1 MSPSPHVNIPGYELV
16 RELGVG
22 GMAIVYLAIQ
32 TSLDRKV
39 ALKVMRRNIE
49 DVDKFERRFLME
61 GRTLAK
67 LPHRN
72 IVAVYD
78 IVKGDATTY
87 IAMEYLDGGT
97 LHDRMRDG
105 LSLAE
110 AVAIVVQIA
119 GALQFAHDHGV
130 IHRDLKPSNIMF
142 RDESTPV
149 LTDFGIAR
157 QQDAQQTR
165 LTQTGMLVGTPT
177 YMSPEQINALEVDG
191 RSDLYSLGVMFYEL
205 LTGNAPFSGET
216 PIAVLMAHLTTP
228 APALPPAFAE
238 FQPVLDRM
246 LAKNREERFANLKE
260 FTKALK
266 AVVIANETLWARL
279 QADPNQSSSEQ
290 LRALGFSISS
300 QTAGDL
306 QQPPGL
312 RRTGQ
317 VNPQSGR
324 MAAPNA
330 ATQVA
335 TPAQVRTSER
345 AAPRMPAPAVAAPEP
360 PAPPVA
366 PRSRAPM
373 WGALAFVVVLVIGLG
388 WWFGL
393 RDNEDIDPRNK
404 SRVDAILQVLDTQI
418 KEGRLTPPPFDDN
431 AWDTYRAAQEL
442 APRYAETLKRKQVL
456 LAALIQA
463 SKAAL
468 GREDFSTA
476 SILQNAAKDVAP
488 EDPEVTA
495 LQQAITDAQT
505 ARQNAAEVQRLLA
518 EAERA
523 LSGGQAFGANGAY
536 TLLNS
541 AERLAPN
548 QAQVRAFRTKL
559 LDSVLNPIRQSLLRD
574 DLASADSSLQALAN
588 DLGNDP
594 DWRKLQDEIVA
605 RKNQRELDGRIN
617 QIYARLEAQIRAGK
631 LLAPP
636 GDSALESLR
645 AAEALSTTH
654 AGLAQRRADLVDALL
669 AAARTDL
676 SSNRAASAVRI
687 ADAVISLDARN
698 AEAKSLKTTAEGQ
711 LGETERKIAQALAG
725 AQNAVLRNDLYAPAG
740 QNAKE
745 LAEQVLRLDSQ
756 NADAKKLLSDLPG
769 TAAAKIAELTDAGE
783 LDAAKLLADQALKA
797 HPADQRLAKLA
808 ADVANEITA
817 RSLEEARGKQVES
830 IYSVAAARPLV
841 PQDVSKALDTTA
853 TLLKANARDVDALTA
868 RKRLLDALLSAA
880 QSSATLSELATFEKL
895 LGQYAERFG
904 SDPALADVRT
914 QFAEIAT
921 RLRDDEAKRL
931 AASTGRL
938 VLLAAPWGEVD
949 SVMNTASSQPVPLPA
964 DRGTPMVLMVPAGV
978 YRVVFKHPNAR
989 AVTQLGELKP
999 KSEVQVVA
1007 SFPSLS
1013 KEEYLRRAGL

>member
-22 GMAIVYLAIQ
+22 GMAVVYLAIQ

-39 ALKVMRRNIE
+39 ALKVMRRNID

-149 LTDFGIAR
+149 LTDFGIAK

-205 LTGNAPFSGET
+205 LTGNAPFGGET

-228 APALPPAFAE
+228 APALPAAFAE

-246 LAKNREERFANLKE
+246 LAKNRDERFLNLKE

-306 QQPPGL
+306 QQPLGV

-317 VNPQSGR
+317 VNPQSAR
-324 MAAPNA
+324 VSAPTA
-330 ATQVA
+330 PTQVGA
-335 TPAQVRTSER
+335 PAASRTGER
-345 AAPRMPAPAVAAPEP
+345 VAPRVPAPSVAAPEP
-360 PAPPVA
+360 TPTPEPT
-366 PRSRAPM
+366 RSRGPL
-373 WGALAFVVVLVIGLG
+373 WVGLALVVAIIIGVG
-388 WWFGL
+388 SWFGF
-393 RDNEDIDPRNK
+393 RDEEDIDPRDK
-404 SRVDAILQVLDTQI
+404 SRVDAILQVLDGQI
-418 KEGRLTPPPFDDN
+418 KAGRLTPPPFDDN
-431 AWDTYRAAQEL
+431 AWDTYRAALEL
-442 APRYAETLKRKQVL
+442 APRYGETQKRKEVL
-456 LAALIQA
+456 LSALIQA

-468 GREDFSTA
+468 KGEDYSSA

-488 EDPEVTA
+488 EDAEVKA
-495 LQQAITDAQT
+495 LEQAIAEAQT
-505 ARQNAAEVQRLLA
+505 ARANAAEVKRLLA
-518 EAERA
+518 EAEQA
-523 LSGGQAFGANGAY
+523 LAGGQAFGANGAY
-536 TLLNS
+536 ALLNS
-541 AERLAPN
+541 AERLAPKHPE
-548 QAQVRAFRTKL
+548 VLAFRRKL
-559 LDSVLNPIRQSLLRD
+559 LDSVLNPIRQNLLRD
-574 DLASADSSLQALAN
+574 DLPAAESALQALAN

-594 DWRKLQDEIVA
+594 DWRALQSEITS
-605 RKNQRELDGRIN
+605 RKTQRELDGRIN
-617 QIYARLEAQIRAGK
+617 QVYARLEAQIRAGK
-631 LLAPP
+631 LLEPA
-636 GDSALESLR
+636 GDSAVASLS
-645 AAEALSTTH
+645 AAEAISKTH
-654 AGLAQRRADLVDALL
+654 PGLAQRRGDLINALL
-669 AAARTDL
+669 AAARNDL
-676 SSNRAASAVRI
+676 GNDHAASALRV
-687 ADAVISLDARN
+687 AKVVLDLDARN
-698 AEAKSLKTTAEGQ
+698 VEAQRLVTEAESK
-711 LGETERKIAQALAG
+711 LGETERKVAQALAG
-725 AQNAVLRNDLYAPAG
+725 AQNAVLRNELYAPAG
-740 QNAKE
+740 QNALE
-745 LAEQVLRLDSQ
+745 LAEQVLKLDSQ

-769 TAAAKIAELTDAGE
+769 TAAGKIAELKAAGE
-783 LDAAKLLADQALKA
+783 LDAAKALADQARKA
-797 HPADQRLAKLA
+797 HPADQRLAQLA
-808 ADVANEITA
+808 AEVANEISA
-817 RSLEEARGKQVES
+817 RAIAEARGKE
-830 IYSVAAARPLV
+830 IEAIFAVAAARPLV
-841 PQDVSKALDTTA
+841 PQDVSKALNTTA
-853 TLLKANARDVDALTA
+853 TLLSANARDVDALTA
-868 RKRLLDALLSAA
+868 RKRLLDAVLGAA
-880 QSSATLSELATFEKL
+880 QSSASMSELAVFEKL
-895 LGQYAERFG
+895 LSQYAERFG
-904 SDPALADVRT
+904 NDPALPAVRT
-914 QFAEIAT
+914 QFADVAA
-921 RLRDDEAKRL
+921 RLRDDEARRI
-931 AASTGRL
+931 AESAGRL

-949 SVMNTASSQPVPLPA
+949 SVVNTGSAQTVPLPT
-964 DRGTPMVLMVPAGV
+964 DRSTPMVLTVPAGV

-1013 KEEYLRRAGL
+1013 KEEYLRRAGF

>member
-22 GMAIVYLAIQ
+22 GMAVVYLAIQ

-78 IVKGDATTY
+78 IVKGDASTY

-149 LTDFGIAR
+149 LTDFGIAK

-205 LTGNAPFSGET
+205 LTGNAPFAGDT

-228 APALPPAFAE
+228 APMLPPAFGE

-246 LAKNREERFANLKE
+246 LAKNRDDRFLNLKE

-306 QQPPGL
+306 QQPIGV

-317 VNPQSGR
+317 VNPQSAR
-324 MAAPNA
+324 L
-330 ATQVA
+330 A
-335 TPAQVRTSER
+335 TPTAPTQIPQSGAARTGER
-345 AAPRMPAPAVAAPEP
+345 SAPRIPAPVIATPEP
-360 PAPPVA
+360 PPEPVT
-366 PRSRAPM
+366 PRSRAPL
-373 WGALAFVVVLVIGLG
+373 WAGLG
-388 WWFGL
+388 VLAAIIIGVGLWFGL
-393 RDNEDIDPRNK
+393 RDKEDIDPRDK
-404 SRVDAILQVLDTQI
+404 SRVDAILQVLDSQI

-431 AWDTYRAAQEL
+431 AWDTYRAALEL
-442 APRYAETLKRKQVL
+442 APRYAETEKRKQVL
-456 LAALIQA
+456 LSALVQASRAAL
-463 SKAAL
+463 K
-468 GREDFSTA
+468 REDFSSA

-488 EDPEVTA
+488 DDAEVSA
-495 LQQAITDAQT
+495 LQQAIADAQA
-505 ARQNAAEVQRLLA
+505 ARDNAAEIQRLLA

-523 LSGGQAFGANGAY
+523 LGSGQAFGANGAY
-536 TLLNS
+536 ALLTS
-541 AERLAPN
+541 AERLAPK
-548 QAQVRAFRTKL
+548 QAEVVTFRRKL
-559 LDSVLNPIRQSLLRD
+559 LDSVLNPIRQSLLGD
-574 DLASADSSLQALAN
+574 DLPAAESGLQALAN

-594 DWRKLQDEIVA
+594 DWRSLQSEITA
-605 RKNQRELDGRIN
+605 RKTQRELDGRIN
-617 QIYARLEAQIRAGK
+617 QIYTKLEAQIRAGK
-631 LLAPP
+631 LLEPA
-636 GDSALESLR
+636 GDSAAESLS
-645 AAEALSTTH
+645 AAEALSKTH
-654 AGLAQRRADLVDALL
+654 PGLAQRRNDLITALLL
-669 AAARTDL
+669 AARKDL
-676 SSNRAASAVRI
+676 SSNHAASALRI
-687 ADAVISLDARN
+687 AKAVIDLDANN
-698 AEAKSLKTTAEGQ
+698 ADAKRLMTDAEGQ

-725 AQNAVLRNDLYAPAG
+725 AQNAVLRSDLYAPAG

-745 LAEQVLRLDSQ
+745 LAEQVLKLDSQ
-756 NADAKKLLSDLPG
+756 NEQARKLLSDLPG
-769 TAAAKIAELTDAGE
+769 TAAAKITEFIDSGE
-783 LDAAKLLADQALKA
+783 LDAAKALADQARQA
-797 HPADQRLAKLA
+797 HPADQGLAKLA
-808 ADVANEITA
+808 LDVATEINA
-817 RSLEEARGKQVES
+817 RSVAEARGKQVES
-830 IYSVAAARPLV
+830 IFAVAAARPLA
-841 PQDVSKALDTTA
+841 PQDFSKALDTTA
-853 TLLKANARDVDALTA
+853 TLLRANARDVDALTA
-868 RKRLLDALLSAA
+868 RKRLLDAVLGAA
-880 QSSATLSELATFEKL
+880 QSSASLSELAVFEKL
-895 LGQYAERFG
+895 LGQYAERF
-904 SDPALADVRT
+904 STDPSLPGVRT
-914 QFAEIAT
+914 QFADVAT
-921 RLRDDEAKRL
+921 RLRDDEARRL
-931 AASTGRL
+931 AESAGRL

-949 SVMNTASSQPVPLPA
+949 SVTNTTTSQAVTLPA
-964 DRGTPMVLMVPAGV
+964 DRSTPLVLTVPAGV
-978 YRVVFKHPNAR
+978 YRVIFKHPNAR